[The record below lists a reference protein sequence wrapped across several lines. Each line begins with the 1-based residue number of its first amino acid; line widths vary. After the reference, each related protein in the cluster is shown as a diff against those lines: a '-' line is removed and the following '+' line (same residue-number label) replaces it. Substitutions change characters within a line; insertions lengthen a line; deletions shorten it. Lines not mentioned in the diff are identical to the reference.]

1 MQPLGT
7 KRVSHLLV
15 ILALSVG
22 GAILLFYYQVEFA
35 ARLHCPKKVV
45 TDSKRYN
52 HSVGRG
58 PQKPADLEGNYPQN
72 RTKGSSQQSM
82 P

>member
-1 MQPLGT
+1 MMQPLGR

-35 ARLHCPKKVV
+35 ARLHCPKKVESLCWV
-45 TDSKRYN
+45 
-52 HSVGRG
+52 V
-58 PQKPADLEGNYPQN
+58 PQKPACFEGN
-72 RTKGSSQQSM
+72 
-82 P
+82 

>member
-1 MQPLGT
+1 MQPLGR

-35 ARLHCPKKVV
+35 ARLYCPKKVV
-45 TDSKRYN
+45 TD
-52 HSVGRG
+52 
-58 PQKPADLEGNYPQN
+58 
-72 RTKGSSQQSM
+72 
-82 P
+82 

>member
-7 KRVSHLLV
+7 KRVSHFLV

-52 HSVGRG
+52 HCVGWDHRSLQTFRVIT
-58 PQKPADLEGNYPQN
+58 QKTRLKVEVNN
-72 RTKGSSQQSM
+72 SCL
-82 P
+82 

>member
-1 MQPLGT
+1 MSGSQPVWSVWVCLVVNQFGTCFWYAGVFYLMQPLGR

-45 TDSKRYN
+45 TD
-52 HSVGRG
+52 
-58 PQKPADLEGNYPQN
+58 
-72 RTKGSSQQSM
+72 
-82 P
+82 